1 MRRIGSTPVERGS
14 VGANNCPDVLELED
28 GDFLVIGK
36 LHFLTALE
44 AERMNEVGAS
54 IGEDESVVLVPRD
67 CILAAAK
74 QLVSEGLVGAE

>member
-1 MRRIGSTPVERGS
+1 MRRIGSTPAERGS
-14 VGANNCPDVLELED
+14 VGASNCPDVLELED

-36 LHFLTALE
+36 LHLLTAPE

-67 CILAAAK
+67 CILAAMR
-74 QLVSEGLVGAE
+74 QLASERGAG